1 MIMAQIVNAIHVC
14 VREDVCVHDNGWNR
28 ECNSGCYC
36 HCIRFD
42 HVVFEGM
49 LIMIVIVPSIQ

>member
-1 MIMAQIVNAIHVC
+1 MIMAQIVNAIHA
-14 VREDVCVHDNGWNR
+14 CVHDNGWNR
-28 ECNSGCYC
+28 ECNSGCYR

-42 HVVFEGM
+42 HVVLEDT